1 MILHIACGD
10 ILLGIKDINQCILIV
25 CGWWILL
32 HLKLISLKITPQAN
46 RQQWSFKWKTNQ
58 RQLHVIMIELLN
70 HGRTPPPPTAGHPAG
85 VLSSALLTLMRKIL
99 DRTLS
104 SNQSIHH
111 ERTHVIW
118 TFDTIL
124 NLNLNFAQKGEAKN
138 FKACC
143 MPHVGLLM
151 TATI

>member
-10 ILLGIKDINQCILIV
+10 ILLGIKDIKQCILIV

-70 HGRTPPPPTAGHPAG
+70 HGQTPPPPAILQVYYHQ
-85 VLSSALLTLMRKIL
+85 LYWRWWERSSIEHLAAINRSTMKEL
-99 DRTLS
+99 
-104 SNQSIHH
+104 
-111 ERTHVIW
+111 THVIW

-124 NLNLNFAQKGEAKN
+124 NLNYFICDLCTKRRSK
-138 FKACC
+138 K
-143 MPHVGLLM
+143 L
-151 TATI
+151 